1 MVTVDNLTMP
11 IVDSNVNNFYHQKE
25 PFMSRVAELQARI
38 KADQDE
44 LLEAVKLERA
54 DALKR
59 IKADIKLYDFKA
71 TDFKGL
77 LKSRVTQK
85 QVDEFL
91 AKKAADAKKSDAP
104 KKTTK

>member
-1 MVTVDNLTMP
+1 
-11 IVDSNVNNFYHQKE
+11 
-25 PFMSRVAELQARI
+25 MSRVAELQARI

-59 IKADIKLYDFKA
+59 IKADIKLYGFKA

-77 LKSRVTQK
+77 LESRVTQK
-85 QVDEFL
+85 KVDEFN
-91 AKKAADAKKSDAP
+91 ARKAAEEKKAATS
-104 KKTTK
+104 KKTAK

>member
-1 MVTVDNLTMP
+1 
-11 IVDSNVNNFYHQKE
+11 
-25 PFMSRVAELQARI
+25 MSRVAELQARI

-77 LKSRVTQK
+77 LESRVTQK
-85 QVDEFL
+85 KVDEFL
-91 AKKAADAKKSDAP
+91 AKKAAEAKKAAAT
-104 KKTTK
+104 KKTAK